1 MLKIQPRLIK
11 RFLRRPKTVYDLVE
25 IKQKTIVDEQ
35 GDFFDFLAAEKI
47 STFDTLQEALDLKN
61 ELEKHIYGE

>member
-11 RFLRRPKTVYDLVE
+11 RFLRKPKTVYDLVE

-35 GDFFDFLAAEKI
+35 GDFFEQKI
-47 STFDTLQEALDLKN
+47 NTFNTLQEALDLKN